1 MGKAERTRQ
10 LIIEK
15 AAPVFNKKGIAGT
28 TIDDILDATGM
39 AKGGLY
45 GRFENKE
52 ELAKVMVDY
61 MLDKLSK
68 KMTEDMA
75 KEKTAIKKIFAIM
88 NIYLDPFNSLIPGGC
103 PILNF
108 SVEADDTD
116 PVLKNTLKNTI
127 ERAQA
132 RIINTIEQGI
142 SNGEISSDINAADF
156 AMQMFASLEGG
167 MLMSRI
173 TGNGKYMTGLIRML
187 KTELK
192 KYEIK

>member
-1 MGKAERTRQ
+1 MGKAETTRQ
-10 LIIEK
+10 FIIEK

-28 TIDDILDATGM
+28 TIDDILEATGM

-52 ELAKVMVDY
+52 ELARVMVDH
-61 MLDKLSK
+61 MLDKLGK

-75 KEKTAIKKIFAIM
+75 KEKTAVKKIFAIM
-88 NIYLDPFNSLIPGGC
+88 SIYMDPFNSFIPGGC

-108 SVEADDTD
+108 SVEVDDTD
-116 PVLKNTLKNTI
+116 PVLKNILKNSV

-132 RIINTIEQGI
+132 RIISTIEQGVR
-142 SNGEISSDINAADF
+142 SGELSSDINAADF
-156 AMQMFASLEGG
+156 AMQLFASLEGG

-173 TGNGKYMTGLIRML
+173 TGNPKYMAGLIRML
-187 KTELK
+187 KAELK
-192 KYEIK
+192 SYEIK